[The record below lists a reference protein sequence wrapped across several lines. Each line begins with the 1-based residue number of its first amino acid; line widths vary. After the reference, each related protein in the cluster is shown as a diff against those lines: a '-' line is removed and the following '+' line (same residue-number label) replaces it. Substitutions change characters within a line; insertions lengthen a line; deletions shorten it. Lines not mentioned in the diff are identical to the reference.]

1 MRKRYQ
7 MRKVGFQIR
16 QPLIGGVA
24 AIGKVSAGGKVRM
37 GRRAL
42 LTERERELIAD
53 PDEEDPRYVA
63 ISRVRTKIQDE
74 LTEDV
79 AVLRE
84 HHPGLFEEL
93 REVVCEEETAA
104 QPPPAEE
111 ELPPVETVSDPVAD
125 LDLPGSG
132 ERLER
137 RREAVRT
144 LYEFL
149 QEEGTAS
156 RSEFLELVDPEE
168 VGYSSAESFWTNLVK
183 ARDALKQLPGVDAPG
198 EGEHTWRYV
207 REE

>member
-1 MRKRYQ
+1 
-7 MRKVGFQIR
+7 
-16 QPLIGGVA
+16 
-24 AIGKVSAGGKVRM
+24 M

-53 PDEEDPRYVA
+53 PDEEDARYVA

-79 AVLRE
+79 DVLRE
-84 HHPGLFEEL
+84 HHPDLFEEL
-93 REVVCEEETAA
+93 REVVCADETAPR
-104 QPPPAEE
+104 PPPRSEPAEE

-132 ERLER
+132 ERLEQ

-156 RSEFLELVDPEE
+156 RSDFLKLVDPDE
-168 VGYSSAESFWTNLVK
+168 VGYSTAESFWTNLVK

-207 REE
+207 GEE

>member
-1 MRKRYQ
+1 MRKE
-7 MRKVGFQIR
+7 GFQIR
-16 QPLIGGVA
+16 QPLIGRVA
-24 AIGKVSAGGKVRM
+24 AIGKVSAGGKVDM
-37 GRRAL
+37 ARRAL

-53 PDEEDPRYVA
+53 QEEEDARYVA
-63 ISRVRTKIQDE
+63 ISRVRTKIEDE

-93 REVVCEEETAA
+93 RAVVCEEEAVP
-104 QPPPAEE
+104 QPPPRSEPAEE
-111 ELPPVETVSDPVAD
+111 ELQARETVSDPVAD

-132 ERLER
+132 DRLER
-137 RREAVRT
+137 RRAAVRT

-156 RSEFLELVDPEE
+156 RSEFLELVDADE

-207 REE
+207 GEE

>member
-1 MRKRYQ
+1 
-7 MRKVGFQIR
+7 
-16 QPLIGGVA
+16 
-24 AIGKVSAGGKVRM
+24 M

-53 PDEEDPRYVA
+53 QEAEDARYVA

-79 AVLRE
+79 AVLRR
-84 HHPGLFEEL
+84 HHPDLFEEL
-93 REVVCEEETAA
+93 QEVVCEEETA
-104 QPPPAEE
+104 PPPPEPAEE
-111 ELPPVETVSDPVAD
+111 SLPPRETVSNPVAE

-132 ERLER
+132 DRLER
-137 RREAVRT
+137 RREAVRA
-144 LYEFL
+144 LYEHL

-156 RSEFLELVDPEE
+156 RSDFLELVDPDE

-183 ARDALKQLPGVDAPG
+183 ARDALKQLPGVEAPG

-207 REE
+207 GEE